1 MSREEELISMYGYI
15 KGIVIG
21 KYSIHH
27 PDCEDVVGNVYLCCV
42 RNLPK
47 FKGDCALK
55 TWVCGITMRRSI
67 DHIRRLTTRR
77 RCMDKLK
84 VALINARILKEE

>member
-1 MSREEELISMYGYI
+1 MNREEELISMYGYI

-21 KYSIHH
+21 KYNIHH

-47 FKGDCALK
+47 FRGDCALK

-67 DHIRRLTTRR
+67 DHIRKLTSRR
-77 RCMDKLK
+77 IGLNKLK
-84 VALINARILKEE
+84 AVLINSRILKEE